1 MKKVIKSFLSILVC
15 FFFILN
21 FPFMN
26 LYGKGDVDL
35 VKLKKK
41 EEERRKNL
49 KKSKH
54 IVSNANIN
62 TIKVPVK
69 KYSFIQMEPVESDE
83 QEKQGKKEPKGK
95 IEKKEQKNPEKTREY
110 WQELKK
116 KLEFDIRTLE
126 EKVRNDQ
133 FRLNKMYSDY
143 YSMSLPLQKVNI
155 KDQIDKFSDLLEKD
169 KLKLQNL
176 KKEMDSL
183 SDKARKAGV
192 PPGWIR

>member
-21 FPFMN
+21 LSCMS
-26 LYGKGDVDL
+26 LYSKGDVDL

-41 EEERRKNL
+41 EEERRKKL
-49 KKSKH
+49 KKPKL

-69 KYSFIQMEPVESDE
+69 KYSFIQMESVEDDE
-83 QEKQGKKEPKGK
+83 QEKQSKKEPNRK
-95 IEKKEQKNPEKTREY
+95 IEKKEPKDPEKTREY

-126 EKVRNDQ
+126 ERVRNDQ
-133 FRLNKMYSDY
+133 LRLNKMYSDY
-143 YSMSLPLQKVNI
+143 YSMSLPFQKINI